1 MKLLFAELRKL
12 RQNRICLACL
22 AGLVLVNL
30 FLLWTRVRPLEGRAP
45 AAAYRA
51 IARELDG
58 LSAEEQ
64 LALVEQQ
71 LEQTS
76 ALYKIEQILR
86 VAAASAQ
93 GGDQLRAQNADLFEQ
108 YGDLYQE
115 GGYLRYAD
123 TLSQEYFFLDEI
135 ARECEQVV
143 GYDAFLDEIAQK
155 SELLSGISIFAAT
168 ENDDYAQQ
176 NIRRTA
182 AAYEGM
188 RGREI
193 DYAPQ
198 KGLMTALNFVWTDV
212 MAVLGMVVL
221 AAALVRQER
230 DNGMLALIRS
240 TPRGRLRTSLAK
252 LAALAV
258 GLALLLAAL
267 YGVNLLYCGGM
278 YGLGSLSR
286 SIQSVPDL
294 MRSTLKVD
302 VAGYLVLFLL
312 SKWAVSFVC
321 GVWVLWACLIARR
334 ALAGYA
340 LALGLPAAS
349 LLVRALIPATSRWN
363 VIKYANLASLMQNNE
378 LLGGYRNLYWF
389 GGPVQLAAVELV
401 AAILFCGLFVSLFC
415 TTFCRAQLLTAPRR
429 ASGRRGILFRR
440 LLRTKHAHGLLAQE
454 CYKLL
459 ILCGAAAVFVAFL
472 GFQIYETAVSENFIT
487 IQEIYYAHYMKHLA
501 GPVTQEKLEW
511 LSQEGQKFKPLTQA
525 QQAVA
530 NGRISAQQYQDV
542 MNANYALQ
550 QEYDVY
556 QQVFYKLYYLKEHPG
571 AYFIY
576 DTGYAKLF
584 DYDGAQDE
592 KEVLLCGFVL
602 TLCLCGV
609 FSMEYSTDLQRVV
622 RATPLGR
629 KKLFSKKI
637 VISSSLSAA
646 VSLAV
651 LLPRLWR
658 VGTGY
663 GFSAVTAPLYSLT
676 EYAGAPVSIP
686 VFMLM
691 FVSLTARLAAGWGMA
706 MLMLLLSQ
714 RLKNM
719 LSAALVGGLLLCMPA
734 LLNLYGLSAAKWFSL
749 YPLFHFGA
757 MMQQTGT
764 AIAAWLFLA
773 VWVLIGCE
781 TLYFVY
787 MKWCE

>member
-1 MKLLFAELRKL
+1 MKLLFAELKKL

-312 SKWAVSFVC
+312 SKWAASFVC

-415 TTFCRAQLLTAPRR
+415 TAFCRAQLLTAPRR

-487 IQEIYYAHYMKHLA
+487 IQEIYYANYMKHLA

-556 QQVFYKLYYLKEHPG
+556 QQVFYKLYYLKEHPEP
-571 AYFIY
+571 ILSMTP
-576 DTGYAKLF
+576 DMPN
-584 DYDGAQDE
+584 
-592 KEVLLCGFVL
+592 
-602 TLCLCGV
+602 CLITTAHRMKKRCCSADCADPLSVRRFLNGV
-609 FSMEYSTDLQRVV
+609 FHRPAAGGQSDAAGQKEALCQ
-622 RATPLGR
+622 
-629 KKLFSKKI
+629 KNC
-637 VISSSLSAA
+637 ISSALSAA

-691 FVSLTARLAAGWGMA
+691 FVSLTARFAAGWGMA